1 MIEEEHAF
9 ETHNSKQVVDEEAH
23 LALVCQVLWLQGKLI
38 DLQKSVNHVV
48 NNAYAQKCSENLV
61 YPVLFQIRLSTR

>member
-23 LALVCQVLWLQGKLI
+23 LALVCQVLWLQRKLI

-48 NNAYAQKCSENLV
+48 NNAYA
-61 YPVLFQIRLSTR
+61 